1 MFNVPDRIVYNTFFI
16 YLILNLTKN
25 MYSFKTILIWEE
37 LRKQLRVHTEYLI
50 VMLINDIAF
59 WGVKY
64 IPVHLIIGITFT
76 FFNILIIKIIRR
88 QFISILE
95 KRLLIIGVGNTAR
108 ELTKIIGENNF
119 TMYNLR
125 GYISANNLLG
135 VHQEVCIDRDK
146 ILGTYEEIEQ
156 VISDK
161 RINEV
166 IIAMPLADN
175 KQMLEIINKLD
186 GKVRN
191 IKFIPQLNGVY
202 TFNSKIEDYD
212 GLMLVSTYNGMNRQ
226 INRFLK
232 RGFDICA
239 GIAGCLVLGILYII
253 YAPKIKKDGGKAI
266 FYHTRIGKDLKPF
279 KMYKFRSM
287 YVDAEDRFLK
297 RGFDICAGIAGCLV
311 LGILYIIYAPKI
323 KKDGGKAIFYHTRIG
338 KDLKPFKMYK
348 FRSMYVDAEDRLQE
362 MLAKDEKIREEFY
375 KNFKLKDDPRITEV
389 GKFLRESSLD
399 EFPQFLNVLKGD
411 MSFVGPR
418 PIVQKEVDMYYGEE
432 TSKKIFMVKPGITGM
447 WQANGRS
454 DVEDYNE
461 RIALDL
467 YYIRNWSLWLDII
480 ITIKT
485 IKNVISKKGAY

>member
-1 MFNVPDRIVYNTFFI
+1 MKRQSVKILMIILQFIFYFGVNKLFNVPDRIMYNTFFI

-37 LRKQLRVHTEYLI
+37 LRKQIRVHTEYLI

-64 IPVHLIIGITFT
+64 IPVHLVVGMTFT
-76 FFNILIIKIIRR
+76 FFNILIIKFIRR
-88 QFISILE
+88 QFIGLLE

-108 ELTKIIGENNF
+108 ELTKIIGENSF

-135 VHQEVCIDRDK
+135 VHQEVCIDKDK

-175 KQMLEIINKLD
+175 NQMFEIINNLD
-186 GKVRN
+186 GKVN
-191 IKFIPQLNGVY
+191 KVKFVPELNGVY

-239 GIAGCLVLGILYII
+239 GIAGCLVLGILYLI

-287 YVDAEDRFLK
+287 YVDAE
-297 RGFDICAGIAGCLV
+297 
-311 LGILYIIYAPKI
+311 
-323 KKDGGKAIFYHTRIG
+323 
-338 KDLKPFKMYK
+338 
-348 FRSMYVDAEDRLQE
+348 ERLQG

-399 EFPQFLNVLKGD
+399 EFPQFINVLKGD

-454 DVEDYNE
+454 DVENYNE

-485 IKNVISKKGAY
+485 IKSLLDKRGAY

>member
-1 MFNVPDRIVYNTFFI
+1 MKRQSVKILMIILQFIFYFGVNKLFNVPDRIVYNTFFI

-64 IPVHLIIGITFT
+64 IPVHLVIGVTFT
-76 FFNILIIKIIRR
+76 FFNILTIKFIRR
-88 QFISILE
+88 QFIGLLE

-135 VHQEVCIDRDK
+135 VHQEVCIDKDK

-175 KQMLEIINKLD
+175 NQMFEIINNLD
-186 GKVRN
+186 GKVN
-191 IKFIPQLNGVY
+191 KVKFVPELNGVY
-202 TFNSKIEDYD
+202 TFNSEIEDYD
-212 GLMLVSTYNGMNRQ
+212 GTMLVSAQ
-226 INRFLK
+226 INYVRGLSRFLK
-232 RGFDICA
+232 RVMDI
-239 GIAGCLVLGILYII
+239 GIGIVGVLSLIPLTILVW
-253 YAPKIKKDGGKAI
+253 IKTDNEERKHGLFFTQD
-266 FYHTRIGKDLKPF
+266 RIGRDGKSIKI
-279 KMYKFRSM
+279 YKYRSM
-287 YVDAEDRFLK
+287 VTGADK
-297 RGFDICAGIAGCLV
+297 
-311 LGILYIIYAPKI
+311 IL
-323 KKDGGKAIFYHTRIG
+323 
-338 KDLKPFKMYK
+338 
-348 FRSMYVDAEDRLQE
+348 EE
-362 MLAKDEKIREEFY
+362 MMAKDEKIREEY
-375 KNFKLKDDPRITEV
+375 EKNKKLKDDPRITKV
-389 GKFLRESSLD
+389 GDFLRRTSLD
-399 EFPQFLNVLKGD
+399 EFPQFINVLKGE

-418 PIVQKEVDMYYGEE
+418 PYLPREKKDMGEYYE
-432 TSKKIFMVKPGITGM
+432 KIIKSKPGITGM
-447 WQANGRS
+447 WQTHGRS
-454 DVEDYNE
+454 ETDFEE
-461 RIALDL
+461 RLELDE
-467 YYIRNWSLWLDII
+467 YYYRNWSLWLDIVI
-480 ITIKT
+480 IIKT

>member
-1 MFNVPDRIVYNTFFI
+1 MKRQSVKVLMIILQFIFYFGVNKLFNVPDRIVYNTFFI

-76 FFNILIIKIIRR
+76 FFNILIIKIIRK

-108 ELTKIIGENNF
+108 ELTKIIRENNF

-135 VHQEVCIDRDK
+135 VHQEVCIDKDK

-239 GIAGCLVLGILYII
+239 GMAGCLVLGILYLI

-287 YVDAEDRFLK
+287 YVDAE
-297 RGFDICAGIAGCLV
+297 
-311 LGILYIIYAPKI
+311 
-323 KKDGGKAIFYHTRIG
+323 
-338 KDLKPFKMYK
+338 
-348 FRSMYVDAEDRLQE
+348 ERLQE

-399 EFPQFLNVLKGD
+399 EFPQFINVLKGD

-418 PIVQKEVDMYYGEE
+418 PIVQKEVEMYYGEE

-461 RIALDL
+461 RITLDL

>member
-1 MFNVPDRIVYNTFFI
+1 MKRQSVKILMIILQFIFYFGVNKLFNVPDRIVYNTFFI

-76 FFNILIIKIIRR
+76 FFNILIIKIIRK

-108 ELTKIIGENNF
+108 ELTKIIRENNF

-135 VHQEVCIDRDK
+135 VHQEVCIDKDK

-175 KQMLEIINKLD
+175 YQMLEIINKLD

-202 TFNSKIEDYD
+202 TFNSEIEDYD

-239 GIAGCLVLGILYII
+239 GAAGCLVLGILY
-253 YAPKIKKDGGKAI
+253 
-266 FYHTRIGKDLKPF
+266 L
-279 KMYKFRSM
+279 
-287 YVDAEDRFLK
+287 
-297 RGFDICAGIAGCLV
+297 
-311 LGILYIIYAPKI
+311 IYAPKI

>member
-16 YLILNLTKN
+16 YLFLNLTKN

-76 FFNILIIKIIRR
+76 FFNILIIKIIRK
-88 QFISILE
+88 QFVSLLE

-135 VHQEVCIDRDK
+135 VHQEVCINRDK

-175 KQMLEIINKLD
+175 NQMFEIINNLD
-186 GKVRN
+186 GKVN
-191 IKFIPQLNGVY
+191 KVKFVPELNGVY
-202 TFNSKIEDYD
+202 TFNSEIEDYD
-212 GLMLVSTYNGMNRQ
+212 GTMLISAQ
-226 INRFLK
+226 INYVRGISRFLK
-232 RGFDICA
+232 RVMDI
-239 GIAGCLVLGILYII
+239 GIGIVGVLSLIPLTILVW
-253 YAPKIKKDGGKAI
+253 IKTDSEERKHGLFFTQD
-266 FYHTRIGKDLKPF
+266 RIGKDGKSI
-279 KMYKFRSM
+279 KIYKYRSM
-287 YVDAEDRFLK
+287 VTGADK
-297 RGFDICAGIAGCLV
+297 
-311 LGILYIIYAPKI
+311 IL
-323 KKDGGKAIFYHTRIG
+323 
-338 KDLKPFKMYK
+338 
-348 FRSMYVDAEDRLQE
+348 EE
-362 MLAKDEKIREEFY
+362 MMAKDEKIREEY
-375 KNFKLKDDPRITEV
+375 EKNKKLKDDPRITKV
-389 GKFLRESSLD
+389 GDFLRRTSLD
-399 EFPQFLNVLKGD
+399 EFPQFINVLKGE

-418 PIVQKEVDMYYGEE
+418 PYLPREKKDMKDYYD
-432 TSKKIFMVKPGITGM
+432 KIIKSKPGITGM
-447 WQANGRS
+447 WQTHGRS
-454 DVEDYNE
+454 ETDFEE
-461 RIALDL
+461 RLELDE
-467 YYIRNWSLWLDII
+467 YYYRNWSLWLDLVII
-480 ITIKT
+480 IKT

>member
-1 MFNVPDRIVYNTFFI
+1 MIILQFIFYFGVNKLFNVPDRIVYNTFFI

-64 IPVHLIIGITFT
+64 IPVHLVIGVTFT
-76 FFNILIIKIIRR
+76 FFNILTIKFIRR
-88 QFISILE
+88 QFIGLLE

-135 VHQEVCIDRDK
+135 VHQEVCIDKDK

-175 KQMLEIINKLD
+175 NQMFEIINNLD
-186 GKVRN
+186 GKVN
-191 IKFIPQLNGVY
+191 KVKFVPELNGVY
-202 TFNSKIEDYD
+202 TFNSEIEDYD
-212 GLMLVSTYNGMNRQ
+212 GTMLVSAQ
-226 INRFLK
+226 INYVRGLSRFLK
-232 RGFDICA
+232 RVMDI
-239 GIAGCLVLGILYII
+239 GIGIVGVLSLIPLTILVW
-253 YAPKIKKDGGKAI
+253 IKTDNEERKHGLFFTQD
-266 FYHTRIGKDLKPF
+266 RIGRDGKSIKI
-279 KMYKFRSM
+279 YKYRSM
-287 YVDAEDRFLK
+287 VTGADK
-297 RGFDICAGIAGCLV
+297 
-311 LGILYIIYAPKI
+311 IL
-323 KKDGGKAIFYHTRIG
+323 
-338 KDLKPFKMYK
+338 
-348 FRSMYVDAEDRLQE
+348 EE
-362 MLAKDEKIREEFY
+362 MMAKDEKIREEY
-375 KNFKLKDDPRITEV
+375 EKNKKLKDDPRITKV
-389 GKFLRESSLD
+389 GDFLRRTSLD
-399 EFPQFLNVLKGD
+399 EFPQFINVLKGE

-418 PIVQKEVDMYYGEE
+418 PYLPREKKDMGEYYE
-432 TSKKIFMVKPGITGM
+432 KIIKSKPGITGM
-447 WQANGRS
+447 WQTHGRS
-454 DVEDYNE
+454 ETDFEE
-461 RIALDL
+461 RLELDE
-467 YYIRNWSLWLDII
+467 YYYRNWSLWLDIVI
-480 ITIKT
+480 IIKT

>member
-1 MFNVPDRIVYNTFFI
+1 MKRQSVKILMIILQFIFYFGVNKLFNVPDRIMYNTFFI

-37 LRKQLRVHTEYLI
+37 LRKQLRVHIEYLI

-64 IPVHLIIGITFT
+64 IPVHLVVGITFT
-76 FFNILIIKIIRR
+76 FFNILIIKIIRK
-88 QFISILE
+88 QFIGLLE

-108 ELTKIIGENNF
+108 ELTKIIGENSF
-119 TMYNLR
+119 TMYNLL
-125 GYISANNLLG
+125 GYISANNLFG
-135 VHQEVCIDRDK
+135 VHQEVCIDKDK

-239 GIAGCLVLGILYII
+239 GMVGCLVLGILYLI

-287 YVDAEDRFLK
+287 YVDAE
-297 RGFDICAGIAGCLV
+297 
-311 LGILYIIYAPKI
+311 
-323 KKDGGKAIFYHTRIG
+323 
-338 KDLKPFKMYK
+338 
-348 FRSMYVDAEDRLQE
+348 ERLQE

-399 EFPQFLNVLKGD
+399 EFPQFINVLKGD

-418 PIVQKEVDMYYGEE
+418 PIVQKEVEMYYGEE

>member
-1 MFNVPDRIVYNTFFI
+1 MIILQFIFYFGVNKLFNVPDRIVYNTFFI

-64 IPVHLIIGITFT
+64 ISVHLIIGITFT
-76 FFNILIIKIIRR
+76 FFNILIIKIIRK
-88 QFISILE
+88 QFVSLLE

-108 ELTKIIGENNF
+108 ELTKIIRENNF

-175 KQMLEIINKLD
+175 NQMFEIINNLD
-186 GKVRN
+186 GKVN
-191 IKFIPQLNGVY
+191 KVKFVPELNGVY
-202 TFNSKIEDYD
+202 TFNSEIEDYD
-212 GLMLVSTYNGMNRQ
+212 GTMLVSAQ
-226 INRFLK
+226 INYVRGLSRFLK
-232 RGFDICA
+232 RVMDI
-239 GIAGCLVLGILYII
+239 GIGIVGVLSLIPLTILVW
-253 YAPKIKKDGGKAI
+253 IKTDREERKHGLFFTQD
-266 FYHTRIGKDLKPF
+266 RIGKDGKNI
-279 KMYKFRSM
+279 KIYKYRSM
-287 YVDAEDRFLK
+287 VTGADK
-297 RGFDICAGIAGCLV
+297 
-311 LGILYIIYAPKI
+311 IL
-323 KKDGGKAIFYHTRIG
+323 
-338 KDLKPFKMYK
+338 
-348 FRSMYVDAEDRLQE
+348 EE
-362 MLAKDEKIREEFY
+362 MMAKDEKIREEY
-375 KNFKLKDDPRITEV
+375 EKNKKLKDDPRITKV
-389 GKFLRESSLD
+389 GDFLRRTSLD
-399 EFPQFLNVLKGD
+399 EFPQFINVLRGE

-418 PIVQKEVDMYYGEE
+418 PYLPREKKDMREYY
-432 TSKKIFMVKPGITGM
+432 KKIVKSKPGITGM
-447 WQANGRS
+447 WQTHGRS
-454 DVEDYNE
+454 ETDFEE
-461 RIALDL
+461 RLELDE
-467 YYIRNWSLWLDII
+467 YYYRNWSLWLDIVI
-480 ITIKT
+480 IIKT